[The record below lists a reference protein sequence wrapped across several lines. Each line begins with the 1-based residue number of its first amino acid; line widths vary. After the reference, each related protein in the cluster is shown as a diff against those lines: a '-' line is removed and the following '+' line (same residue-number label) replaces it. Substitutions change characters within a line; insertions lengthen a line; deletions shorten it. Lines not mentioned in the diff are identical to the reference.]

1 MLFIAKAK
9 PNLKGSAVTAV
20 PRSRS
25 DVGLYVLLPEVGP
38 TAAPAGTDREGPGTP
53 SARQP
58 CRGGGMTGGNALT
71 PTLIRSRTFHRIRGP
86 QSTRRHTRGRT
97 AATVRAERFTRGCAR
112 CARSGALLRV
122 ERNARSGAKSAER
135 SRCARAVQCARSGAR
150 CMVHGAR
157 CTER

>member
-1 MLFIAKAK
+1 
-9 PNLKGSAVTAV
+9 
-20 PRSRS
+20 
-25 DVGLYVLLPEVGP
+25 
-38 TAAPAGTDREGPGTP
+38 
-53 SARQP
+53 
-58 CRGGGMTGGNALT
+58 MTGGNAPT

-86 QSTRRHTRGRT
+86 QSTRRHTRERT
-97 AATVRAERFTRGCAR
+97 AATVRAERFTPGCAR